1 MALVGN
7 PELAVFSGE
16 VRAREAAILQ
26 ARLLP
31 NPELNVTATNLG
43 NDVLRDFDG
52 PQATVSLSQIILM
65 GGKRAAGVRVA
76 GLDRDLAAWDYEVK
90 RLDVLT
96 RVAQGFVVVL
106 QAQQG
111 LVLANDLVALAE
123 RGRRFQARD
132 REPGPHQESRA
143 LSEGGITLSCG
154 WET

>member
-1 MALVGN
+1 M
-7 PELAVFSGE
+7 
-16 VRAREAAILQ
+16 
-26 ARLLP
+26 P
-31 NPELNVTATNLG
+31 NPELDVTATNLG

-96 RVAQGFVVVL
+96 RVAQGFLAVL

-111 LVLANDLVALAE
+111 RVLANDLVALAE
-123 RGRRFQARD
+123 RVVAAVAARVQAGKSSPVEETRARVALASIGIE
-132 REPGPHQESRA
+132 RERA
-143 LSEGGITLSCG
+143 TREL
-154 WET
+154 